1 MSLRINTNVASM
13 AVQNAMAQSQRV
25 SERAMKNL
33 STGSRLADPA
43 ADVAGSAI
51 ANQMNAEIR
60 SMQAAKMNAEQATSF
75 VSVAEGS
82 LNEQSN
88 ILMRLRE
95 LSVQSASDTYS
106 KTERDLMQ
114 REASELALEFD
125 RIAKTTR
132 YGSQNLLDGSVNKF
146 DFQVGTRGGT
156 ESRISYTSDSNTTAS
171 NLDIDGFSVAD
182 KSDALDSIGKVDKAM
197 NVIAQS
203 RARFGA
209 MQSRLDSAQNNLGV
223 QIENLSSAKSRIAD
237 ADIAQ
242 EVSEVRR
249 GQVLQQYQSAMLQ
262 EANGQVGMAL
272 KLLG

>member
-13 AVQNAMAQSQRV
+13 AVQNAMGQSQRV
-25 SERAMKNL
+25 AERAMKNL
-33 STGSRLADPA
+33 STGSRLADPS

-114 REASELALEFD
+114 REASELSLEFD